1 MNATESI
8 AVTASRI
15 CGEGRKGSRTLLP
28 VPSPCVAVCKMDV
41 NGTLCTGCLRT
52 IPEIAAWSRLDD
64 PAKLAIWA
72 LIEERAQ
79 APALAATP

>member
-15 CGEGRKGSRTLLP
+15 CGDERKGSRTLLP

-41 NGTLCTGCLRT
+41 SGTLCTGCLRT
-52 IPEIAAWSRLDD
+52 IPEITAWSRLDD
-64 PAKLAIWA
+64 PAKLAIWT
-72 LIEERAQ
+72 LIEGRAQ
-79 APALAATP
+79 APAPAKMP